1 MDIALFAGYGLRLL
15 GVGLILCFG
24 LLALVPTGEAATQS
38 EVTQIIAEEA
48 AKNGHVPLPMALAV
62 AKVESDMRDD
72 AVSTAGAR
80 GVMQIMPATAMGEFG
95 VPAAALGEPRLNVR
109 LGIAYL
115 ERLHNRYSGDWELAL
130 SHYNGG
136 ALPATAG
143 HYVAH
148 DYTRQYVAD
157 VMKWSDVY
165 RNDAT
170 LMAALANHGAAPPVL
185 LASAELRPPVVEDAT
200 PKAPAVTGQTFGVR
214 DPSYPSTDELRARF
228 HASLERRREALAQ
241 ASDARADAGAGPTP
255 APVPQVRSGRF
266 TYAPYGS

>member
-1 MDIALFAGYGLRLL
+1 MDIALLAGYGLRLL
-15 GVGLILCFG
+15 GLGLILCFG
-24 LLALVPTGEAATQS
+24 LLALAPTVEAATQA
-38 EVTQIIAEEA
+38 EITRIIAEEA
-48 AKNGHVPLPMALAV
+48 ARNGHVPLPMALAV
-62 AKVESDMRDD
+62 AKVESDMRED
-72 AVSTAGAR
+72 AMSTAGAR
-80 GVMQIMPATAMGEFG
+80 GVMQIMPATAMSEVG
-95 VPAAALGEPRLNVR
+95 VPASALGEPRLNVR

-115 ERLHNRYSGDWELAL
+115 ERLHNRYGGDWELAL

-136 ALPATAG
+136 TLPATAG

-170 LMAALANHGAAPPVL
+170 LMAALANHGAEPPVL
-185 LASAELRPPVVEDAT
+185 LASAEVPPPAPIEDAT
-200 PKAPAVTGQTFGVR
+200 AKTPTVTRETFGAR
-214 DPSYPSTDELRARF
+214 DPSYPSGDELRARF

-241 ASDARADAGAGPTP
+241 AGDGGADAGAGAAP
-255 APVPQVRSGRF
+255 AAKVRSGRF